1 MIKNICVIGLGYI
14 GLPTATMFSLYGHKV
29 VGVDTNKEVIEK
41 LNDGKIMIEEYN
53 LEQLTNYAV
62 KEGKLV
68 GSAIPREA
76 DVFIIAVPTPI
87 EEDKSADMK
96 YVISATKSILKYL
109 KVGNVVVL
117 ESTSPVGTTEEV
129 IKPIIEESG
138 FKVGSEIFL
147 GYSPER
153 VIPGN
158 IVYELKNNDRVIGG
172 VNEKSA
178 KEIEKIYKTIVNGNI
193 YLTDCK
199 TAEICKLMENTYRDV
214 NIALANELMLICDK
228 LGINAWEVIEYSN
241 KHPRVNL
248 HMPGPGVGGH
258 CLAVDPWFIV
268 EKEPHVSKIIK
279 SSRQLNDFMPT
290 YVYES
295 VDKLLN
301 DKKDKNVTILGITYK
316 ANIDDI
322 RESPIIK
329 LIDLLLE
336 SNYTVKVFDP
346 FVKDF
351 YLNENN
357 IISACKESDLLIL
370 GVNHDCFKILP
381 LDEIKKEMRGNLMLD
396 TRNYLNK
403 EEIERKGFVYR
414 LLGCKYNEKT
424 TS

>member
-1 MIKNICVIGLGYI
+1 MVKNICVIGLGYI

-29 VGVDTNKEVIEK
+29 VGVDTNKEVIKK
-41 LNDGKIMIEEYN
+41 LNDGKLMIEEYN

-68 GSAIPREA
+68 GSTIPREA

-87 EEDKSADMK
+87 KEDKSADMK

-178 KEIEKIYKTIVNGNI
+178 KEIEKIYKTIVDGNI

-329 LIDLLLE
+329 LIDILLE
-336 SNYTVKVFDP
+336 NNYTVKVFDP

-351 YLNENN
+351 YLNEKN